1 METILHLLPLT
12 GAQKAAFQAAAPES
26 EHLFLPTNDRGGAS
40 SIPQE
45 WQERTTILLGY
56 VPPDQLKTFPNLKW
70 VQSWNAGVDPY
81 LAPGV
86 LPGGVRLTSAV
97 GAYGP
102 AVSEHMLAM
111 LLAIY
116 KRLPAYRDQQ
126 RAHIWADLGP
136 VGSLAGKTVLVAG
149 AGDIGRHFAR
159 LVRALGAQR
168 VIGLRRSA
176 GCPVEGFDEIYGLGA
191 LDGLLPQADVVALA
205 LPHTPETAG
214 LMSKARLLA
223 MRPGAVLLNA
233 GRGSAVDCTA
243 LAEVLCSGRL
253 LGAGLDVTDPEP
265 LPPGHPLW
273 EAPSLLLTPHTAGGY
288 NHMEA
293 TLERIKAIFLDNLRR
308 YVEGRTLRNQV
319 R

>member
-45 WQERTTILLGY
+45 WRERTTILLGY
-56 VPPDQLKTFPNLKW
+56 VPPEQLKTFPNLKW

-81 LAPGV
+81 LVPGV
-86 LPGGVRLTSAV
+86 LPEGVRLTSAV

-126 RAHIWADLGP
+126 RTHIWADLGP

-168 VIGLRRSA
+168 VIGCAGARAARQRALTRFTVWVRWMACSPRPMWWPWPSPTPLR
-176 GCPVEGFDEIYGLGA
+176 
-191 LDGLLPQADVVALA
+191 
-205 LPHTPETAG
+205 
-214 LMSKARLLA
+214 
-223 MRPGAVLLNA
+223 
-233 GRGSAVDCTA
+233 
-243 LAEVLCSGRL
+243 
-253 LGAGLDVTDPEP
+253 
-265 LPPGHPLW
+265 
-273 EAPSLLLTPHTAGGY
+273 
-288 NHMEA
+288 
-293 TLERIKAIFLDNLRR
+293 LRA
-308 YVEGRTLRNQV
+308 
-319 R
+319 

>member
-45 WQERTTILLGY
+45 WRERTTILLGY

-136 VGSLAGKTVLVAG
+136 LAPW
-149 AGDIGRHFAR
+149 
-159 LVRALGAQR
+159 RAKPCWWA
-168 VIGLRRSA
+168 VPAISA
-176 GCPVEGFDEIYGLGA
+176 ATLPGWSAPWGHS
-191 LDGLLPQADVVALA
+191 GLLAAPERG
-205 LPHTPETAG
+205 LP
-214 LMSKARLLA
+214 
-223 MRPGAVLLNA
+223 
-233 GRGSAVDCTA
+233 GRG
-243 LAEVLCSGRL
+243 L
-253 LGAGLDVTDPEP
+253 
-265 LPPGHPLW
+265 
-273 EAPSLLLTPHTAGGY
+273 
-288 NHMEA
+288 
-293 TLERIKAIFLDNLRR
+293 
-308 YVEGRTLRNQV
+308 
-319 R
+319 

>member
-1 METILHLLPLT
+1 M
-12 GAQKAAFQAAAPES
+12 GAEL
-26 EHLFLPTNDRGGAS
+26 ERGGG
-40 SIPQE
+40 P
-45 WQERTTILLGY
+45 
-56 VPPDQLKTFPNLKW
+56 
-70 VQSWNAGVDPY
+70 
-81 LAPGV
+81 

-136 VGSLAGKTVLVAG
+136 VGSLAGKTVLVGG

-176 GCPVEGFDEIYGLGA
+176 GCPAEGFDEIYGLGA

-214 LMSKARLLA
+214 LMSKTRLLA

-233 GRGSAVDCTA
+233 GRPGGGAVLRPPAGRGTGRYRSGTSAPRTPP
-243 LAEVLCSGRL
+243 
-253 LGAGLDVTDPEP
+253 LGGPQPPPHPPHRRGL
-265 LPPGHPLW
+265 
-273 EAPSLLLTPHTAGGY
+273 
-288 NHMEA
+288 
-293 TLERIKAIFLDNLRR
+293 
-308 YVEGRTLRNQV
+308 
-319 R
+319 

>member
-45 WQERTTILLGY
+45 WRERTTILLGY

-136 VGSLAGKTVLVAG
+136 VGSLAGKTVLVGG

-223 MRPGAVLLNA
+223 MRPGSTRAVGA
-233 GRGSAVDCTA
+233 PWTA
-243 LAEVLCSGRL
+243 PPWRRCCAPAACWARDWTLPIRNLCPQDTPSGRPP
-253 LGAGLDVTDPEP
+253 ASSSPPT
-265 LPPGHPLW
+265 PPGAITTWRPRWSASRLFSW
-273 EAPSLLLTPHTAGGY
+273 TTCGAMWRAARSA
-288 NHMEA
+288 
-293 TLERIKAIFLDNLRR
+293 IKCADPP
-308 YVEGRTLRNQV
+308 
-319 R
+319 

>member
-1 METILHLLPLT
+1 MAT
-12 GAQKAAFQAAAPES
+12 
-26 EHLFLPTNDRGGAS
+26 
-40 SIPQE
+40 
-45 WQERTTILLGY
+45 

-136 VGSLAGKTVLVAG
+136 VGSLAGKNRAG
-149 AGDIGRHFAR
+149 GRCR
-159 LVRALGAQR
+159 RYRPPLCPVVRALGAQR

-205 LPHTPETAG
+205 LPHTP
-214 LMSKARLLA
+214 
-223 MRPGAVLLNA
+223 
-233 GRGSAVDCTA
+233 
-243 LAEVLCSGRL
+243 
-253 LGAGLDVTDPEP
+253 
-265 LPPGHPLW
+265 
-273 EAPSLLLTPHTAGGY
+273 
-288 NHMEA
+288 
-293 TLERIKAIFLDNLRR
+293 
-308 YVEGRTLRNQV
+308 
-319 R
+319 

>member
-1 METILHLLPLT
+1 
-12 GAQKAAFQAAAPES
+12 
-26 EHLFLPTNDRGGAS
+26 
-40 SIPQE
+40 
-45 WQERTTILLGY
+45 
-56 VPPDQLKTFPNLKW
+56 
-70 VQSWNAGVDPY
+70 
-81 LAPGV
+81 
-86 LPGGVRLTSAV
+86 
-97 GAYGP
+97 
-102 AVSEHMLAM
+102 MLAM

-136 VGSLAGKTVLVAG
+136 VGSLAGKTVLVGG

-273 EAPSLLLTPHTAGGY
+273 EAPASSSPHTPPGAITTWRPRWSASRLFSWTTCGA
-288 NHMEA
+288 MWRA
-293 TLERIKAIFLDNLRR
+293 ARSAIKCADPP
-308 YVEGRTLRNQV
+308 
-319 R
+319 

>member
-1 METILHLLPLT
+1 M
-12 GAQKAAFQAAAPES
+12 S
-26 EHLFLPTNDRGGAS
+26 
-40 SIPQE
+40 
-45 WQERTTILLGY
+45 
-56 VPPDQLKTFPNLKW
+56 PPDQLKTFPNLKW

-86 LPGGVRLTSAV
+86 LPRGVRLTSAV

-136 VGSLAGKTVLVAG
+136 VGSLAGKTVLVGG

-273 EAPSLLLTPHTAGGY
+273 EAPASSSPPTPPGAITTWRPRWSASRLFSWTTCGA
-288 NHMEA
+288 MWRA
-293 TLERIKAIFLDNLRR
+293 ARSAIKCADPP
-308 YVEGRTLRNQV
+308 
-319 R
+319 

>member
-45 WQERTTILLGY
+45 WRERTTILLGY

-126 RAHIWADLGP
+126 RAISAATMPGWSALWGHSGLLGC
-136 VGSLAGKTVLVAG
+136 AG
-149 AGDIGRHFAR
+149 ARAAR
-159 LVRALGAQR
+159 
-168 VIGLRRSA
+168 
-176 GCPVEGFDEIYGLGA
+176 
-191 LDGLLPQADVVALA
+191 
-205 LPHTPETAG
+205 
-214 LMSKARLLA
+214 
-223 MRPGAVLLNA
+223 
-233 GRGSAVDCTA
+233 
-243 LAEVLCSGRL
+243 
-253 LGAGLDVTDPEP
+253 
-265 LPPGHPLW
+265 
-273 EAPSLLLTPHTAGGY
+273 
-288 NHMEA
+288 
-293 TLERIKAIFLDNLRR
+293 
-308 YVEGRTLRNQV
+308 
-319 R
+319 

>member
-45 WQERTTILLGY
+45 WRERTTILLGY

-136 VGSLAGKTVLVAG
+136 VGSLAGKTVLVGG

-243 LAEVLCSGRL
+243 LPA
-253 LGAGLDVTDPEP
+253 AGYEARRGTAQRGPWERRGLHR
-265 LPPGHPLW
+265 PPGCWL
-273 EAPSLLLTPHTAGGY
+273 
-288 NHMEA
+288 
-293 TLERIKAIFLDNLRR
+293 
-308 YVEGRTLRNQV
+308 
-319 R
+319 

>member
-45 WQERTTILLGY
+45 WRERTTILLGY

-136 VGSLAGKTVLVAG
+136 VGSLAGKTVLVIAHRMRTVAG
-149 AGDIGRHFAR
+149 ADKIVV
-159 LVRALGAQR
+159 L
-168 VIGLRRSA
+168 A
-176 GCPVEGFDEIYGLGA
+176 G
-191 LDGLLPQADVVALA
+191 
-205 LPHTPETAG
+205 
-214 LMSKARLLA
+214 
-223 MRPGAVLLNA
+223 GAVA
-233 GRGSAVDCTA
+233 EEGSPKE
-243 LAEVLCSGRL
+243 L
-253 LGAGLDVTDPEP
+253 
-265 LPPGHPLW
+265 
-273 EAPSLLLTPHTAGGY
+273 
-288 NHMEA
+288 MEKDGIYA
-293 TLERIKAIFLDNLRR
+293 RM
-308 YVEGRTLRNQV
+308 VELQTKSQNWKLK
-319 R
+319 